1 LHEALQK
8 AYLAAFQAMLEA
20 SGGPPEEFIRRR
32 DAQGVAWINA
42 ESARLEL
49 QHHKREHTGAT

>member
-1 LHEALQK
+1 LQK
-8 AYLAAFQAMLEA
+8 AYLAAFNAMLEA

-32 DAQGVAWINA
+32 DAQGEAWIDA

-49 QHHKREHTGAT
+49 HQHKLRHTGAA